1 MNLDELLQQDEKAVR
16 QKVEHL
22 RKEVGWHR
30 SEAEIHEAAL
40 IEAGKLH
47 EELVTL
53 LIDRDI
59 TPLPE

>member
-16 QKVEHL
+16 QKVDHL
-22 RKEVGWHR
+22 RKEIAWHR
-30 SEAEIHEAAL
+30 EEADRYEANL
-40 IEAGKLH
+40 VEQRKLH